1 MDASMET
8 DFKMD
13 CITTDFVIDP
23 YRTANENMKLKN
35 IGQVVS
41 SSFDLIVVIQFCQ
54 YLLKGLK
61 QVVLPRYAAKEG
73 LKK

>member
-1 MDASMET
+1 MDASIEM

-41 SSFDLIVVIQFCQ
+41 SSFDLIVVIQFC
-54 YLLKGLK
+54 
-61 QVVLPRYAAKEG
+61 
-73 LKK
+73 